1 MKAATEKSAKAANRL
16 VRGAYCV
23 RSGTEKRPV
32 TRPP

>member
-1 MKAATEKSAKAANRL
+1 MKAAAEKSAKAANRPT
-16 VRGAYCV
+16 RDAYCV